1 MALFKCPECGNMVS
15 TNASDCPK
23 CGLPNK
29 PSADE
34 AQLINNTNN
43 NSFNGT
49 NVVCNEPKAWST
61 SEMFWYLLI
70 AFALPIIGIGIG
82 VYGLFKE
89 NRKKQGVIIIAVALV
104 GWLVAIMFGAFIGF
118 LSVLSGILTR

>member
-23 CGLPNK
+23 CGLPNE
-29 PSADE
+29 PSADK
-34 AQLINNTNN
+34 AQLNNNSNN
-43 NSFNGT
+43 NSFSGT
-49 NVVCNEPKAWST
+49 NAMYNEPKAWST
-61 SEMFWYLLI
+61 SEMFWNLLI

-89 NRKKQGVIIIAVALV
+89 NRKNQGVIIIVVALV
-104 GWLVAIMFGAFIGF
+104 GWIVAIMLGAFIGF
-118 LSVLSGILTR
+118 LSVLTGILTS